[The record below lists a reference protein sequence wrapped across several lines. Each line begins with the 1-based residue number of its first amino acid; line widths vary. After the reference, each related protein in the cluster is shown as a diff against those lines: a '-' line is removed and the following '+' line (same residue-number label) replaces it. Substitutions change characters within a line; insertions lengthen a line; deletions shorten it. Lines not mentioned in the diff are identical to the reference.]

1 MMTYDD
7 FKSKR
12 PDGRV
17 YSPWAVHME
26 HMRKLKFGLEFSPDM
41 TPEEF
46 FEWQKKVKEK
56 AIEILKMPESSP
68 QPAPKKISSVKRDT
82 YTVEKWE
89 YYPDDYLVIPF
100 LILIPD
106 TATKE
111 NPAPGVLCYPGSCYN
126 KEELA
131 GEPLI
136 KEKHMCNFTSEAGAR
151 NAMAYDM
158 VKNGMVAF
166 AFDNPETAESGMDVT
181 GPLGYTRVQLCY
193 GYLQE
198 GYNYVGMTVFYRM
211 QIMEFIKSLDYVDA
225 DRIGI
230 SSHSLGTEA
239 GVFQALICDDIKCLV
254 FNNALREHRHNYV
267 CLTEYDDIEYMVN
280 AIGNWHIVPEIFKW
294 FDWPDLCA
302 ALAPKHLAL
311 TEGGADYYIE
321 KVKKAYEI
329 LGVPENFLVS
339 YYPMYADEKSRNY
352 PGKPADYGLTTE
364 EFDKIHYIDVDNH
377 GFWKEPALKQIKKC
391 FGME

>member
-26 HMRKLKFGLEFSPDM
+26 HMRKLKFGLEFNPDM
-41 TPEEF
+41 TKEEF
-46 FEWQKKVKEK
+46 LEWQGKVKEK
-56 AIEILKMPESSP
+56 AIEILKMPKATP
-68 QPAPKKISSVKRDT
+68 QPEPKMISSIKRDT

-111 NPAPGVLCYPGSCYN
+111 NPAPTVLCYPGSCNN

-136 KEKHMCNFTSEAGAR
+136 EEKHMCNWHT
-151 NAMAYDM
+151 NYPDDNKMAYHM

-166 AFDNPETAESGMDVT
+166 AFDNPETAESGMDVV

-198 GYNYVGMTVFYRM
+198 GFNYVGMTVFYRM
-211 QIMEFIKSLDYVDA
+211 QIMEFIKSREYVDT
-225 DRIGI
+225 DRIAI

-239 GVFQALICDDIKCLV
+239 GIFQSILCDDIKGLV

-280 AIGNWHIVPEIFKW
+280 AIGNWHIVPEIFRW

-302 ALAPKHLAL
+302 ALAPKFLAL
-311 TEGGADYYIE
+311 TEGGAEYYLE
-321 KVKKAYEI
+321 KVQKAYEI
-329 LGVPENFLVS
+329 MGVPENYLVS
-339 YYPMYADEKSRNY
+339 HFPKYADEASRNY
-352 PGKPADYGLTTE
+352 HGKPKDYGLTTE
-364 EFDKIHYIDVDNH
+364 DFDEIHYIDVEKH
-377 GFWKEPALKQIKKC
+377 AFKAEPALKHIKKC